1 MDDSKAVASYKQPK
15 CAVNRTNLSIRKGR
29 IQVVYLLIINLPCV
43 GGFMAKQQT
52 FKPGNIAPKS
62 AQYRNTST
70 GGEVT
75 VTRGEPFPPTPK
87 SGQKY
92 VTADLTKHKK

>member
-1 MDDSKAVASYKQPK
+1 
-15 CAVNRTNLSIRKGR
+15 
-29 IQVVYLLIINLPCV
+29 
-43 GGFMAKQQT
+43 MAKQQT
-52 FKPGNIAPKS
+52 FKPGNIAPRS
-62 AQYRNTST
+62 AQYRNIST

-92 VTADLTKHKK
+92 VSADLTKHKK